1 MSKKSNKAGEINERV
16 RKLEQKLQGIMTL
29 MLDTDINLRNAL
41 RDAEI
46 ILQGTEKFNKQDLEN
61 PVDSA
66 RSGCVGAKNMT
77 HDAWRAAN
85 RFRA

>member
-1 MSKKSNKAGEINERV
+1 MSKKSNNAGEINERV
-16 RKLEQKLQGIMTL
+16 RKLEQRLQDIMTL

-66 RSGCVGAKNMT
+66 RSGCVGAKNKT
-77 HDAWRAAN
+77 HDAWRALNGFKA
-85 RFRA
+85 